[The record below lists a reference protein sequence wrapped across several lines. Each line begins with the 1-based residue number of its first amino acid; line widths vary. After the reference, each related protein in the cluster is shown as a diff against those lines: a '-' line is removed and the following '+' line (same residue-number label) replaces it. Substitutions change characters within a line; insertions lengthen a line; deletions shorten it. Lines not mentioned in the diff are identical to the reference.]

1 MSRCTLEIRD
11 ARPEDVTELL
21 RLWAHDRRGF
31 DDDTQ
36 RPVNEATKALAQI
49 AADPDERMLVGYADG
64 RLVASVHLRRAP
76 LSPLH
81 GDTAIH
87 TSYLHV
93 HPEHRRRGYA
103 RALLDA
109 ALAWAEEKDVSHIT
123 AITASNS
130 RDTNRFLA
138 RLGLGTAATIRVATT
153 ASMRRKLAPEVIRS
167 TDARRQLGRV
177 LAQRRSIQRRSV
189 ERRLGQTLPDAAD

>member
-1 MSRCTLEIRD
+1 MSRCALEIRD
-11 ARPEDVTELL
+11 ARPEDAPDLL
-21 RLWAHDRRGF
+21 GLWAHDRRDSDAG
-31 DDDTQ
+31 TP
-36 RPVNEATKALAQI
+36 RPVDEATRALAQI
-49 AADPDERMLVGYADG
+49 AADPDERMLIGHVEG

-81 GDTAIH
+81 TETAVH

-109 ALAWAEEKDVSHIT
+109 ALSWAEEKDVSHIT
-123 AITASNS
+123 AITTSNS

-138 RLGLGTAATIRVATT
+138 RLGLGTAATIRIASTAT
-153 ASMRRKLAPEVIRS
+153 MRRKLTPEVIRS
-167 TDARRQLGRV
+167 QEARRQLGRV
-177 LAQRRSIQRRSV
+177 LAQRRSIQRR
-189 ERRLGQTLPDAAD
+189 LGEARQD

>member
-1 MSRCTLEIRD
+1 MSRCALEIRD
-11 ARPEDVTELL
+11 ARPEDVTDLL
-21 RLWAHDRRGF
+21 RLWADDRGALGR
-31 DDDTQ
+31 TPQ
-36 RPVNEATKALAQI
+36 PVEEATTAVAQI
-49 AADPDERMLVGYADG
+49 AADPDERMLVGIADG

-123 AITASNS
+123 AITTSNS

-153 ASMRRKLAPEVIRS
+153 ASMRRRLAPEVIRS
-167 TDARRQLGRV
+167 ADARRQLGRV
-177 LAQRRSIQRRSV
+177 LAQRRTIQRRSV
-189 ERRLGQTLPDAAD
+189 QRRPGRSLPESAE

>member
-1 MSRCTLEIRD
+1 MSRCALEIRD
-11 ARPEDVTELL
+11 ARPEDVSELL

-31 DDDTQ
+31 EADTPQ
-36 RPVNEATKALAQI
+36 PVDEATKALAQI
-49 AADPDERMLVGYADG
+49 AADPDERMLVGFSDG

-87 TSYLHV
+87 TSYLQV

-109 ALAWAEEKDVSHIT
+109 ALSWAEEKDVSHIT
-123 AITASNS
+123 AITTSNS

-138 RLGLGTAATIRVATT
+138 RLGLGTAATIRVATA
-153 ASMRRKLAPEVIRS
+153 ASMRRKLSPEVIRS
-167 TDARRQLGRV
+167 PDARRQLGRV

-189 ERRLGQTLPDAAD
+189 QRRLGQSLPDVAE